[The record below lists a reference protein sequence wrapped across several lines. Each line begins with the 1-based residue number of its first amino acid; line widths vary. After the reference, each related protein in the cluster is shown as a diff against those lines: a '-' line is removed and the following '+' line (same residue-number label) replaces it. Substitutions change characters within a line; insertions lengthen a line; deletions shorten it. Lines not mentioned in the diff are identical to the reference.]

1 MISSQRTGTP
11 GTTSGGP
18 AGIREDC
25 MSDKRGD
32 SAGGGAGSKAL
43 NTVAALGAAFVARK
57 VATVAWTKI
66 TGKEPPSDPED
77 PAVGMAEALGWAIAV
92 GAVVAAVRVL
102 AVRAA
107 TARTRHH
114 ATESPSS

>member
-1 MISSQRTGTP
+1 MISSQHTGAL
-11 GTTSGGP
+11 GGSTAGL

-25 MSDKRGD
+25 MADKHGD
-32 SAGGGAGSKAL
+32 GAGAGAKAL
-43 NTVAALGAAFVARK
+43 NAVAALGATFLARK
-57 VATVAWTKI
+57 VATMAWTKV

-77 PAVGMAEALGWAIAV
+77 PAVGMAEALGWAIAMGV
-92 GAVVAAVRVL
+92 VVAAVRVL